1 MAARLVARTDVS
13 PEYAGILAAVE
24 SRPRIYPLAPN
35 LSVKATPA
43 DKIVEVQSSRPW
55 VVTCLVEGLGGREHC
70 HRYLRRGYRRSVL
83 ERVCIRG
90 LGYAEPQPALGPATA
105 GADSQSLTAP
115 PRGCV

>member
-70 HRYLRRGYRRSVL
+70 HRYLR
-83 ERVCIRG
+83 G